1 MVVCYSFLNQSI
13 CNLTFFGTILKSVGL
28 NYFVFN
34 ADTIFHNQHI
44 ILYDSPK
51 IIILGLFLF
60 GFISLLV
67 YQFLKIKTTIGYF
80 IDKNKET
87 DISKKEYHLY
97 FLFFGIAIIVIL
109 QRVTKVSI
117 KGLLKEISDGS
128 YDLTP

>member
-87 DISKKEYHLY
+87 DI
-97 FLFFGIAIIVIL
+97 
-109 QRVTKVSI
+109 
-117 KGLLKEISDGS
+117 
-128 YDLTP
+128 